1 MHDSLRMRCVQSVG
15 HLYTQIEDLFD
26 IQRLASNQVPESL
39 SLQQLHGDESPAVS
53 LVDLIDR
60 ADIGEVEGG
69 RREGLPLEPFAG
81 SGIFGQLFPQKLQ
94 RNMATQFE
102 AFV

>member
-39 SLQQLHGDESPAVS
+39 SLQQLHGDEIPAVS
-53 LVDLIDR
+53 LLDLIDL
-60 ADIGEVEGG
+60 ADIGVVEGV
-69 RREGLPLEPFAG
+69 RREALPLEPFAG
-81 SGIFGQLFPQKLQ
+81 RGILGHLFRLKLQ
-94 RNMATQFE
+94 RSKSKHFR
-102 AFV
+102 